1 MKQIWSPWRLEY
13 IEHCFQKNTK
23 TKCFLC
29 VAGSGPIVKNLI
41 LLKGKHSF
49 VMMNRYPY
57 NSGHLMVLPYRHIG
71 LVEKLT
77 EAETSEMFLFIQKSV
92 RVLKK
97 VLNPDGFNIGA
108 NIGGV
113 AGAGVPGHVHFH
125 VIPRWLGD
133 TNFMSIVGDTKI
145 INDSLNRIYN
155 KLKKQLELM
164 EE

>member
-13 IEHCFQKNTK
+13 IEQNQKKKSK

-29 VAGSGPIVKNLI
+29 AAGSGSMVKNLV
-41 LLKGKHSF
+41 LLKGRHSF

-71 LVEKLT
+71 FVEKLT
-77 EAETSEMFLFIQKSV
+77 EQETSEMFLLVQKSV
-92 RVLKK
+92 MILKK
-97 VLNPDGFNIGA
+97 VFKPDGFNIGA

-113 AGAGVPGHVHFH
+113 AGAGVPSHVHFH

-164 EE
+164 E